1 MPLFL
6 KPDDL
11 QDNRLKLKDSLKKTS
26 EVPVVRICCG
36 TGCVSNGSQE
46 VLDAFKEALKGIG
59 KVEPVVKFTGCH
71 GFCERGPIV
80 IVSPGEIFYQNVKT
94 KDVPEIVQ
102 RTILKGEL
110 IERLLYHDP
119 VTRKTYKSDHEIP
132 FYANQHRLVLRRS
145 GHIDPTSIE
154 DYIATDGYE
163 ALTLAF
169 KLSPDEIIKQITDS
183 YLRGRGGGG
192 FRTGYKW
199 KSCRDV
205 NDYPKYVIANGD
217 EGDPGAFMDRSLME
231 GDPHSV
237 IEGMIIGAYAVGA
250 NEGYIYVR
258 NEYPLAVRRLQIA
271 IERAR
276 EYGLL
281 GKDILGSG
289 FDFDIQI
296 CKGGGAFVCG
306 ESSALMRSIEGFPG
320 VPRVKYIHATEQ
332 GLWDKPTV
340 LNNVETWANVPI
352 ILINGVDW
360 YKSLGTEHN
369 NGTKIFAL
377 VGKVKN
383 TGLVE
388 VPMGMTLRKIIYE
401 IGGGTLK
408 DKAFK
413 AVQTGG
419 PSGGCI
425 PASLLDL
432 SVDFDTLVKA
442 GSMMGSGGMI
452 VMDERSC
459 MVDVAKYFIDF
470 LVEESCGKCT
480 PCREGL
486 KVLQKLL
493 HDLTEGNGS
502 LADVGLLEDTAHELS
517 KTALCGLGK
526 TAANPV
532 LSTLKY
538 FYEEYEEHVE
548 GFCRAG
554 VCAGLFAAKIDES
567 RCIGCGQCARTCPAK
582 AISGEVRRPHVVDA
596 LKCIGCGQ
604 CMDVCPTNSIA
615 SSRRVKNA

>member
-11 QDNRLKLKDSLKKTS
+11 QAYRLKLKDALKKRS
-26 EVPVVRICCG
+26 EVPVVRVCCG

-46 VLDAFKEALKGIG
+46 VLGAFKEALKDIG

-102 RTILKGEL
+102 KTILDGEV
-110 IERLLYHDP
+110 IERLLYRDP
-119 VTRKTYKSDHEIP
+119 VTRKTYRSDHEIP
-132 FYANQHRLVLRRS
+132 FYANQQRLVLRRS

-163 ALTLAF
+163 ALSLAF

-205 NDYPKYVIANGD
+205 DDYPKYVIANGD

-250 NEGYIYVR
+250 NEGFIYVR

-289 FDFDIQI
+289 FDFDIHI

-352 ILINGVDW
+352 ILTNGVDW
-360 YKSLGTEHN
+360 YKSLGTERN

-388 VPMGMTLRKIIYE
+388 VPMGVTLRKIIYE

-493 HDLTEGNGS
+493 HDLTEGKGS
-502 LADVGLLEDTAHELS
+502 LADVELLEDTARELS

-538 FYEEYEEHVE
+538 FHEEYEEHVE
-548 GFCRAG
+548 GYCRAG
-554 VCAGLFAAKIDES
+554 VCTGLFAAKIDKDS
-567 RCIGCGQCARTCPAK
+567 CIGCGQCARTCPAK

>member
-1 MPLFL
+1 M
-6 KPDDL
+6 
-11 QDNRLKLKDSLKKTS
+11 
-26 EVPVVRICCG
+26 
-36 TGCVSNGSQE
+36 E
-46 VLDAFKEALKGIG
+46 VLKAFEEALQGVG
-59 KVEPVVKFTGCH
+59 EVEATAKFTGCH

-80 IVSPGEIFYQNVKT
+80 IVSPGEIFYQNVKP
-94 KDVPEIVQ
+94 KDVNEIVQ
-102 RTILKGEL
+102 RTILEGEVV
-110 IERLLYHDP
+110 ERLLYRDP
-119 VTRKTYKSDHEIP
+119 VTKKTFKKDHEIP

-163 ALTLAF
+163 GLALALE
-169 KLSPDEIIKQITDS
+169 LGPDEIIRRVTDS

-199 KSCRDV
+199 KSCRDAE
-205 NDYPKYVIANGD
+205 DFPKYVIANGD

-237 IEGMIIGAYAVGA
+237 IEGMIIGAYAIGA
-250 NEGYIYVR
+250 REGYIYVR
-258 NEYPLAVRRLQIA
+258 NEYPLAVRRLEIA
-271 IERAR
+271 IEKAR
-276 EYGLL
+276 EWGLL
-281 GKDILGSG
+281 GKNILGSA

-352 ILINGVDW
+352 ILMKGVEW
-360 YKSLGTEHN
+360 YKTLGTDRNH
-369 NGTKIFAL
+369 GTKIFAL

-388 VPMGMTLRKIIYE
+388 VPMGVTLRKIIYD

-432 SVDFDTLVKA
+432 PVDFDTLVKS

-493 HDLTEGNGS
+493 HDLSEGKGS
-502 LADVGLLEDTAHELS
+502 LKDVALLEDMAKELS

-538 FYEEYEEHVE
+538 FHEEYEEHVD
-548 GFCRAG
+548 GYCRAG
-554 VCAGLFAAKIDES
+554 VCQGLFVANINQGS
-567 RCIGCGQCARTCPAK
+567 CIGCGQCAKVCPAK
-582 AISGEVRRPHVVDA
+582 AISGEVRKPHVVDA
-596 LKCIGCGQ
+596 LKCVGCGQ
-604 CMDVCPTNSIA
+604 CMDICPTNSIT
-615 SSRRVKNA
+615 SSRRGEIA

>member
-1 MPLFL
+1 MQSFL
-6 KPDDL
+6 RPDDL
-11 QDNRLKLKDSLKKTS
+11 RIYRQNLKEARAKVCDT
-26 EVPVVRICCG
+26 PMVRVCCG
-36 TGCVSNGSQE
+36 TGCVSNGSME
-46 VLDAFKEALKGIG
+46 VLKAFEEALRGVG
-59 KVEPVVKFTGCH
+59 EVEATAKFTGCH

-80 IVSPGEIFYQNVKT
+80 IVSPGEIFYQNVKP
-94 KDVPEIVQ
+94 KDVNEIVQ
-102 RTILKGEL
+102 RTILRGEV
-110 IERLLYHDP
+110 IERLLYRDP
-119 VTRKTYKSDHEIP
+119 VTKKTFKKDHEIP

-163 ALTLAF
+163 GLALALE
-169 KLSPDEIIKQITDS
+169 LGPDEIIRRVTDS

-199 KSCRDV
+199 KSCRDAE
-205 NDYPKYVIANGD
+205 DFPKYVIANGD

-250 NEGYIYVR
+250 QEGYIYVR
-258 NEYPLAVRRLQIA
+258 NEYPLAVRRLEIA
-271 IERAR
+271 IEKAR
-276 EYGLL
+276 EWGLL
-281 GKDILGSG
+281 GKNILGSP

-352 ILINGVDW
+352 ILMKGVEW
-360 YKSLGTEHN
+360 YKTLGTDRNH
-369 NGTKIFAL
+369 GTKIFAL

-388 VPMGMTLRKIIYE
+388 VPMGVTLRRIIYD

-432 SVDFDTLVKA
+432 PVDFDTLVKS

-493 HDLTEGNGS
+493 HDLSEGKGS
-502 LADVGLLEDTAHELS
+502 LEDVALLEDMAKELS

-538 FYEEYEEHVE
+538 FHEEYEEHVD
-548 GFCRAG
+548 GYCRAG
-554 VCAGLFAAKIDES
+554 VCQGLFVASIDQGS
-567 RCIGCGQCARTCPAK
+567 CIGCGQCAKVCPAK
-582 AISGEVRRPHVVDA
+582 AISGEVRKPHVVDA
-596 LKCIGCGQ
+596 LKCVGCGQ
-604 CMDVCPTNSIA
+604 CMDVCPTNSIT
-615 SSRRVKNA
+615 SSRRGKIA

>member
-1 MPLFL
+1 MQSFL
-6 KPDDL
+6 RPDDL
-11 QDNRLKLKDSLKKTS
+11 RIYRQNLKEARAKVCDT
-26 EVPVVRICCG
+26 PMVRVCCG
-36 TGCVSNGSQE
+36 TGCVSNGSME
-46 VLDAFKEALKGIG
+46 VLKAFEEALQGVG
-59 KVEPVVKFTGCH
+59 EVEATAKFTGCH

-80 IVSPGEIFYQNVKT
+80 IVSPGEIFYQNVKP
-94 KDVPEIVQ
+94 KDVDEIVQ
-102 RTILKGEL
+102 RTILGGEVV
-110 IERLLYHDP
+110 ERLLYRDP
-119 VTRKTYKSDHEIP
+119 VTKKTFKKDHEIP

-163 ALTLAF
+163 GLALALE
-169 KLSPDEIIKQITDS
+169 LGPDEIIRRVTDS

-199 KSCRDV
+199 KSCRDAE
-205 NDYPKYVIANGD
+205 DFPKYVIANGD

-250 NEGYIYVR
+250 REGYIYVR
-258 NEYPLAVRRLQIA
+258 NEYPLAVRRLEIA
-271 IERAR
+271 LEKAR
-276 EYGLL
+276 EWGLL
-281 GKDILGSG
+281 GKNILGSA

-352 ILINGVDW
+352 ILMKDVEW
-360 YKSLGTEHN
+360 YKTLGTDRN
-369 NGTKIFAL
+369 YGTKIFAL

-388 VPMGMTLRKIIYE
+388 VPMGVTLRKIIYD

-432 SVDFDTLVKA
+432 PVDFDTLVKS

-493 HDLTEGNGS
+493 HDLSEGKGS
-502 LADVGLLEDTAHELS
+502 LEDVALLEDMAKELS

-548 GFCRAG
+548 GYCRAG
-554 VCAGLFAAKIDES
+554 VCQGLFVASIDQGS
-567 RCIGCGQCARTCPAK
+567 CIGCGQCAKVCPAK
-582 AISGEVRRPHVVDA
+582 AISGEVRKPHVVDA
-596 LKCIGCGQ
+596 LKCISCGQ
-604 CMDVCPTNSIA
+604 CMDICPTNSIT
-615 SSRRVKNA
+615 SSRRGKIA

>member
-1 MPLFL
+1 M
-6 KPDDL
+6 
-11 QDNRLKLKDSLKKTS
+11 
-26 EVPVVRICCG
+26 
-36 TGCVSNGSQE
+36 E
-46 VLDAFKEALKGIG
+46 VLKAFEEALQGVG
-59 KVEPVVKFTGCH
+59 EVEATAKFTGCH

-80 IVSPGEIFYQNVKT
+80 IVSPGEIFYQNVKP
-94 KDVPEIVQ
+94 KDVDEIVQ
-102 RTILKGEL
+102 RTILGGEVV
-110 IERLLYHDP
+110 ERLLYRDP
-119 VTRKTYKSDHEIP
+119 VTKKTFKKDHEIP

-163 ALTLAF
+163 GLALALE
-169 KLSPDEIIKQITDS
+169 LGPDEIIRRVTDS

-199 KSCRDV
+199 KSCRDAE
-205 NDYPKYVIANGD
+205 DFPKYVIANGD

-250 NEGYIYVR
+250 REGYIYVR
-258 NEYPLAVRRLQIA
+258 NEYPLAVRRLEIA
-271 IERAR
+271 LEKAR
-276 EYGLL
+276 EWGLL
-281 GKDILGSG
+281 GKNILGSA

-352 ILINGVDW
+352 ILMKDVEW
-360 YKSLGTEHN
+360 YKTLGTDRN
-369 NGTKIFAL
+369 YGTKIFAL

-388 VPMGMTLRKIIYE
+388 VPMGVTLRKIIYD

-432 SVDFDTLVKA
+432 PVDFDTLVKS

-493 HDLTEGNGS
+493 HDLSEGKGS
-502 LADVGLLEDTAHELS
+502 LEDVALLEDMAKELS

-548 GFCRAG
+548 GYCRAG
-554 VCAGLFAAKIDES
+554 VCQGLFVASIDQGS
-567 RCIGCGQCARTCPAK
+567 CIGCGQCAKVCPAK
-582 AISGEVRRPHVVDA
+582 AISGEVRKPHVVDA
-596 LKCIGCGQ
+596 LKCISCGQ
-604 CMDVCPTNSIA
+604 CMDICPTNSIT
-615 SSRRVKNA
+615 SSRRGKIA

>member
-1 MPLFL
+1 MQSFL
-6 KPDDL
+6 RPDDL
-11 QDNRLKLKDSLKKTS
+11 RIYRQKLKEARAKVCDT
-26 EVPVVRICCG
+26 PMVRVCCG
-36 TGCVSNGSQE
+36 TGCVSNGSME
-46 VLDAFKEALKGIG
+46 VLKAFEEALQGVG
-59 KVEPVVKFTGCH
+59 EVEATAKFTGCH

-80 IVSPGEIFYQNVKT
+80 IVSPGEIFYQNVKP
-94 KDVPEIVQ
+94 KDVHEIVQ
-102 RTILKGEL
+102 RTILRGEV
-110 IERLLYHDP
+110 IERLLYRDP
-119 VTRKTYKSDHEIP
+119 VTKKTFKKDHEIP

-163 ALTLAF
+163 GLALALE
-169 KLSPDEIIKQITDS
+169 LGPDEIIRRVTDS

-199 KSCRDV
+199 KSCRDAE
-205 NDYPKYVIANGD
+205 DFPKYVIANGD

-250 NEGYIYVR
+250 REGYIYVR
-258 NEYPLAVRRLQIA
+258 NEYPLAVRRLEIA
-271 IERAR
+271 IEKAR
-276 EYGLL
+276 EWGLL
-281 GKDILGSG
+281 GKNILGSP

-352 ILINGVDW
+352 ILMKGVEW
-360 YKSLGTEHN
+360 YKTLGTDRNH
-369 NGTKIFAL
+369 GTKIFAL

-388 VPMGMTLRKIIYE
+388 VPMGVTLRKIIYD

-432 SVDFDTLVKA
+432 PVDFDTLVKS

-493 HDLTEGNGS
+493 HDLSEGRGS
-502 LADVGLLEDTAHELS
+502 LKDVALLEDMAKELS

-538 FYEEYEEHVE
+538 FHEEYEEHVD
-548 GFCRAG
+548 GYCRAG
-554 VCAGLFAAKIDES
+554 VCQGLFVANINQGS
-567 RCIGCGQCARTCPAK
+567 CISCGQCAKVCPAK
-582 AISGEVRRPHVVDA
+582 AISGEVRKPHVVDA
-596 LKCIGCGQ
+596 LKCVGCGQ
-604 CMDVCPTNSIA
+604 CMDICPTNSIT
-615 SSRRVKNA
+615 SSRRGEIA

>member
-1 MPLFL
+1 M
-6 KPDDL
+6 
-11 QDNRLKLKDSLKKTS
+11 
-26 EVPVVRICCG
+26 
-36 TGCVSNGSQE
+36 E
-46 VLDAFKEALKGIG
+46 VLKAFEEALRGVG
-59 KVEPVVKFTGCH
+59 EVEATAKFTGCH

-80 IVSPGEIFYQNVKT
+80 IVSPGEIFYQNVKP
-94 KDVPEIVQ
+94 KDVDEIVQ
-102 RTILKGEL
+102 RTILGGEVV
-110 IERLLYHDP
+110 ERLLYRDP
-119 VTRKTYKSDHEIP
+119 VTKKTFKKDHEIP

-163 ALTLAF
+163 GLALALE
-169 KLSPDEIIKQITDS
+169 LGPDEIIRRVTDS

-199 KSCRDV
+199 KSCRDAE
-205 NDYPKYVIANGD
+205 DFPKYVIANGD

-250 NEGYIYVR
+250 REGYIYVR
-258 NEYPLAVRRLQIA
+258 NEYPLAVRRLEIA
-271 IERAR
+271 IEKAR
-276 EYGLL
+276 EWGLL
-281 GKDILGSG
+281 GKNILGSA

-352 ILINGVDW
+352 ILMKGVEW
-360 YKSLGTEHN
+360 YKTLGTDRN
-369 NGTKIFAL
+369 YGTKIFAL

-388 VPMGMTLRKIIYE
+388 VPMGVTLRKIIYD

-432 SVDFDTLVKA
+432 PVDFDTLVKS

-493 HDLTEGNGS
+493 HDLSEGKGS
-502 LADVGLLEDTAHELS
+502 LEDVALLEDIAKELS

-538 FYEEYEEHVE
+538 FHEEYEEHVD
-548 GFCRAG
+548 GYCRAG
-554 VCAGLFAAKIDES
+554 VCQGLFVAGIDQGS
-567 RCIGCGQCARTCPAK
+567 CIGCGQCAKVCPAK
-582 AISGEVRRPHVVDA
+582 AISGEVRKPHVVDA

-604 CMDVCPTNSIA
+604 CMDICPTNSIT
-615 SSRRVKNA
+615 SSRRGEIA

>member
-1 MPLFL
+1 M
-6 KPDDL
+6 
-11 QDNRLKLKDSLKKTS
+11 
-26 EVPVVRICCG
+26 VRVCCG
-36 TGCVSNGSQE
+36 TGCVSNGSME
-46 VLDAFKEALKGIG
+46 VLKAFEEALQGVG
-59 KVEPVVKFTGCH
+59 EVEATAKFTGCH

-80 IVSPGEIFYQNVKT
+80 IVSPGEIFYQNVKP
-94 KDVPEIVQ
+94 KDVDEIVQ
-102 RTILKGEL
+102 RTILGGEVV
-110 IERLLYHDP
+110 ERLLYRDP
-119 VTRKTYKSDHEIP
+119 VTKKTFKKDHEIP

-163 ALTLAF
+163 GLALALE
-169 KLSPDEIIKQITDS
+169 LGPDEIIRRVTDS

-199 KSCRDV
+199 KSCRDAE
-205 NDYPKYVIANGD
+205 DFPKYVIANGD

-250 NEGYIYVR
+250 REGYIYVR
-258 NEYPLAVRRLQIA
+258 NEYPLAVRRLEIA
-271 IERAR
+271 IEKAR
-276 EYGLL
+276 EWGLL
-281 GKDILGSG
+281 GKNILGSA

-352 ILINGVDW
+352 ILMKGVEW
-360 YKSLGTEHN
+360 YKTLGTDRNH
-369 NGTKIFAL
+369 GTKIFAL

-388 VPMGMTLRKIIYE
+388 VPMGVTLRKIIYD

-432 SVDFDTLVKA
+432 PVDFDTLVKS

-493 HDLTEGNGS
+493 HDLSEGKGS
-502 LADVGLLEDTAHELS
+502 LEDVALLEDMAKELS

-548 GFCRAG
+548 GYCRAG
-554 VCAGLFAAKIDES
+554 VCHGLFVASIDQGS
-567 RCIGCGQCARTCPAK
+567 CIGCGQCAKMCPAK
-582 AISGEVRRPHVVDA
+582 AISGEVRKPHVVDA

-604 CMDVCPTNSIA
+604 CMDICPTNSIT
-615 SSRRVKNA
+615 SSRRGEIA

>member
-1 MPLFL
+1 MPFFL
-6 KPDDL
+6 RPSDL
-11 QDNRLKLKDSLKKTS
+11 EYYRDSLKEDLWKAKDKPKLR
-26 EVPVVRICCG
+26 VCCG
-36 TGCVSNGSQE
+36 TGCVSNGSLK
-46 VLDAFKEALKGIG
+46 VLEAFREAVGEIVD
-59 KVEPVVKFTGCH
+59 VEPVVKFTGCH

-80 IVSPGEIFYQNVKT
+80 IVSPGEIFYQNVRVE
-94 KDVPEIVQ
+94 DVPEIVQ
-102 RTILKGEL
+102 RTIQNGEV
-110 IERLLYHDP
+110 IERLLYRDP
-119 VTRKTYKSDHEIP
+119 VTKKTYRSDSEIP
-132 FYANQHRLVLRRS
+132 FYANQQRLVLRRS

-154 DYIATDGYE
+154 DYIATDGYK
-163 ALTLAF
+163 ALELA
-169 KLSPDEIIKQITDS
+169 LQLGSDEIISKITDS

-199 KSCRDV
+199 KACRDV
-205 NDYPKYVIANGD
+205 DDYPKYVIANGD

-237 IEGMIIGAYAVGA
+237 IEGMMIGAYAVGA
-250 NEGYIYVR
+250 CEGYIYVR
-258 NEYPLAVRRLQIA
+258 NEYPLAVRRLEIA
-271 IERAR
+271 IEKAR
-276 EYGLL
+276 ECGLL
-281 GKDILGSG
+281 GKNILGSS
-289 FDFDIQI
+289 FDFDIEI

-306 ESSALMRSIEGFPG
+306 ESSALMRSIEGLPG

-352 ILINGVDW
+352 ILTGGVEW
-360 YKSLGTEHN
+360 YKTLGTKNN

-388 VPMGMTLRKIIYE
+388 VPMGVTLRKIIYE
-401 IGGGTLK
+401 IGGGILK

-432 SVDFDTLVKA
+432 SVDFDTLVAA

-452 VMDERSC
+452 VMDDRSC

-486 KVLQKLL
+486 KALQKLL
-493 HDLTEGNGS
+493 HDLTEGKGS
-502 LADVGLLEDTAHELS
+502 LDDVKLLDEMANELS

-538 FYEEYEEHVE
+538 FHDEYQEHVE
-548 GFCRAG
+548 GYCRAG
-554 VCAGLFAAKIDES
+554 VCQGLFVASIDEGRCVGCGQCARICPS
-567 RCIGCGQCARTCPAK
+567 KAISGEVRKPHIVDSLRCIGCGQC
-582 AISGEVRRPHVVDA
+582 
-596 LKCIGCGQ
+596 L
-604 CMDVCPTNSIA
+604 DVCPTNLITSM
-615 SSRRVKNA
+615 RRCS

>member
-11 QDNRLKLKDSLKKTS
+11 RNYRLKLKDDLKRASLL
-26 EVPVVRICCG
+26 PVVRVCCG
-36 TGCVSNGSQE
+36 TGCVSNGSME
-46 VLDAFKEALKGIG
+46 VLSALEEALKGIG

-102 RTILKGEL
+102 KTILDGEV
-110 IERLLYHDP
+110 IERLLYRDP
-119 VTRKTYKSDHEIP
+119 VTKKTYRSDHEIP
-132 FYANQHRLVLRRS
+132 FYANQQRLVLRRS

-163 ALTLAF
+163 ALCLAF
-169 KLSPDEIIKQITDS
+169 KLGPDEIIKQITDS

-199 KSCRDV
+199 KSCREVD
-205 NDYPKYVIANGD
+205 DFPKYVIANGD

-237 IEGMIIGAYAVGA
+237 IEGMIIGAYAIGA

-281 GKDILGSG
+281 GKNILGSG

-306 ESSALMRSIEGFPG
+306 ESSALMRSIEGYPG

-352 ILINGVDW
+352 ILMNGVEW
-360 YKSLGTEHN
+360 YKSLGTERN
-369 NGTKIFAL
+369 SGTKIFAL

-388 VPMGMTLRKIIYE
+388 VPMGVTLRKIIYE

-493 HDLTEGNGS
+493 HDLTEGKGS
-502 LADVGLLEDTAHELS
+502 LQDVGLLEDTAHELG

-538 FYEEYEEHVE
+538 FHEEYEEHVE
-548 GFCRAG
+548 GYCRAG
-554 VCAGLFAAKIDES
+554 VCTGLFAAKIDKDS
-567 RCIGCGQCARTCPAK
+567 CIGCGQCARTCPVK
-582 AISGEVRRPHVVDA
+582 AISGEARGPHVVDA

>member
-26 EVPVVRICCG
+26 EVPVVRVCCG

-46 VLDAFKEALKGIG
+46 VLGAFKEALKGTG

-205 NDYPKYVIANGD
+205 DDYPKYVIANGD

-231 GDPHSV
+231 GDPHSI

>member
-1 MPLFL
+1 M
-6 KPDDL
+6 
-11 QDNRLKLKDSLKKTS
+11 
-26 EVPVVRICCG
+26 
-36 TGCVSNGSQE
+36 E
-46 VLDAFKEALKGIG
+46 VLKAFEEALQRVGE
-59 KVEPVVKFTGCH
+59 VEATAKFTGCH

-80 IVSPGEIFYQNVKT
+80 IVSPGEIFYQNVKP
-94 KDVPEIVQ
+94 KDVDEIVQ
-102 RTILKGEL
+102 RTILGGEVV
-110 IERLLYHDP
+110 ERLLYRDP
-119 VTRKTYKSDHEIP
+119 VTKKTFKKDHEIP

-163 ALTLAF
+163 GLALALE
-169 KLSPDEIIKQITDS
+169 LGPDEIIRQVTDS

-199 KSCRDV
+199 KSCRDAE
-205 NDYPKYVIANGD
+205 DFPKYVIANGD

-250 NEGYIYVR
+250 REGYIYVR
-258 NEYPLAVRRLQIA
+258 NEYPLAVRRLEIA
-271 IERAR
+271 IEKAR
-276 EYGLL
+276 EWGLL
-281 GKDILGSG
+281 GKNILGSA

-352 ILINGVDW
+352 ILMKGVEW
-360 YKSLGTEHN
+360 YKTLGTDRNH
-369 NGTKIFAL
+369 GTKIFAL

-388 VPMGMTLRKIIYE
+388 VPMGVTLRKIIYD

-432 SVDFDTLVKA
+432 PVDFDTLVKS

-493 HDLTEGNGS
+493 RDLSEGKGS
-502 LADVGLLEDTAHELS
+502 LKDVALLEDMAKELS

-538 FYEEYEEHVE
+538 FHEEYEEHVD
-548 GFCRAG
+548 GYCRAG
-554 VCAGLFAAKIDES
+554 VCQGLFVANINQGS
-567 RCIGCGQCARTCPAK
+567 CIGCGQCAKVCPAK
-582 AISGEVRRPHVVDA
+582 AISGEVRKPHVVDA
-596 LKCIGCGQ
+596 LKCVGCGQ
-604 CMDVCPTNSIA
+604 CMDICPTNSIT
-615 SSRRVKNA
+615 SSRRGEIA

>member
-1 MPLFL
+1 M
-6 KPDDL
+6 
-11 QDNRLKLKDSLKKTS
+11 
-26 EVPVVRICCG
+26 VRVCCG
-36 TGCVSNGSQE
+36 TGCVSNGSME
-46 VLDAFKEALKGIG
+46 VLKAFEEALRGVG
-59 KVEPVVKFTGCH
+59 EVEAMAKFTGCH

-80 IVSPGEIFYQNVKT
+80 IVSPGEIFYQNVKP
-94 KDVPEIVQ
+94 KDVNEIVQ
-102 RTILKGEL
+102 RTILGGEVV
-110 IERLLYHDP
+110 ERLLYRDP
-119 VTRKTYKSDHEIP
+119 VTKKTFKKDHEIP

-163 ALTLAF
+163 GLALALE
-169 KLSPDEIIKQITDS
+169 LGPDEIIRRVTDS

-199 KSCRDV
+199 KSCRDAE
-205 NDYPKYVIANGD
+205 DFPKYVIANGD

-250 NEGYIYVR
+250 REGYIYVR
-258 NEYPLAVRRLQIA
+258 NEYPLAVRRLEIA
-271 IERAR
+271 IEKAR
-276 EYGLL
+276 EWGLL
-281 GKDILGSG
+281 GKNILGSA

-352 ILINGVDW
+352 ILMKGVEW
-360 YKSLGTEHN
+360 YKTLGTDRNH
-369 NGTKIFAL
+369 GTKIFAL

-388 VPMGMTLRKIIYE
+388 VPMGVTLRKIIYD

-432 SVDFDTLVKA
+432 PVDFDTLVKS

-493 HDLTEGNGS
+493 HDLSEGKGS
-502 LADVGLLEDTAHELS
+502 LEDVALLEDMAKELS

-548 GFCRAG
+548 GYCRAG
-554 VCAGLFAAKIDES
+554 VCQGLFVASIDQGS
-567 RCIGCGQCARTCPAK
+567 CIGCGQCAKMCPAK
-582 AISGEVRRPHVVDA
+582 AISGEVRKPHVVDA

-604 CMDVCPTNSIA
+604 CMDICPTNSIT
-615 SSRRVKNA
+615 SSRRGEIA

>member
-1 MPLFL
+1 MQSFL
-6 KPDDL
+6 RPDDL
-11 QDNRLKLKDSLKKTS
+11 RIYRQKLKEARAKVCDT
-26 EVPVVRICCG
+26 PMVRVCCG
-36 TGCVSNGSQE
+36 TGCVSNGSME
-46 VLDAFKEALKGIG
+46 VLKAFEEALRGVG
-59 KVEPVVKFTGCH
+59 EVEATAKFTGCH

-80 IVSPGEIFYQNVKT
+80 IVSPGEIFYQNVKP
-94 KDVPEIVQ
+94 KDVDEIVQ
-102 RTILKGEL
+102 RTILGGEVV
-110 IERLLYHDP
+110 ERLLYRDP
-119 VTRKTYKSDHEIP
+119 VTKKTFKKDHEIP

-163 ALTLAF
+163 GLALALE
-169 KLSPDEIIKQITDS
+169 LGPDEIIRRVTDS

-199 KSCRDV
+199 KSCRDAE
-205 NDYPKYVIANGD
+205 DFPKYVIANGD

-250 NEGYIYVR
+250 REGYIYVR
-258 NEYPLAVRRLQIA
+258 NEYPLAVRRLEIA
-271 IERAR
+271 IEKAR
-276 EYGLL
+276 EWGLL
-281 GKDILGSG
+281 GKNILGSA

-352 ILINGVDW
+352 ILMKGVEW
-360 YKSLGTEHN
+360 YKTLGTDRN
-369 NGTKIFAL
+369 YGTKIFAL

-388 VPMGMTLRKIIYE
+388 VPMGVTLRKIIYD

-432 SVDFDTLVKA
+432 PVDFDTLVKS

-493 HDLTEGNGS
+493 HDLSEGKGS
-502 LADVGLLEDTAHELS
+502 LEDVALLEDMAKELS

-548 GFCRAG
+548 GYCRAG
-554 VCAGLFAAKIDES
+554 VCQGLFVASIDQGS
-567 RCIGCGQCARTCPAK
+567 CIGCGQCAKMCPAK
-582 AISGEVRRPHVVDA
+582 AISGEVRKPHVVDA

-604 CMDVCPTNSIA
+604 CMDICPTNSIT
-615 SSRRVKNA
+615 SSRRGEIA

>member
-1 MPLFL
+1 MQSFL
-6 KPDDL
+6 RPDDL
-11 QDNRLKLKDSLKKTS
+11 RIYRQNLKEARAKVCDT
-26 EVPVVRICCG
+26 PMVRVCCG
-36 TGCVSNGSQE
+36 TGCVSNGSME
-46 VLDAFKEALKGIG
+46 VLKAFEEALQGVG
-59 KVEPVVKFTGCH
+59 EVEATAKFTGCH

-80 IVSPGEIFYQNVKT
+80 IVSPGEIFYQNVKP
-94 KDVPEIVQ
+94 KDVDEIVQ
-102 RTILKGEL
+102 RTILGGEVV
-110 IERLLYHDP
+110 ERLLYRDP
-119 VTRKTYKSDHEIP
+119 VTKKTFKKDHEIP

-163 ALTLAF
+163 GLALALE
-169 KLSPDEIIKQITDS
+169 LGPDEIIRRVTDS

-199 KSCRDV
+199 KSCRDAE
-205 NDYPKYVIANGD
+205 DFPKYVIANGD

-250 NEGYIYVR
+250 REGYIYVR
-258 NEYPLAVRRLQIA
+258 NEYPLAVRRLEIA
-271 IERAR
+271 IEKAR
-276 EYGLL
+276 EWGLL
-281 GKDILGSG
+281 GKNILGSA

-352 ILINGVDW
+352 ILMKGVEW
-360 YKSLGTEHN
+360 YKTLGTDRNH
-369 NGTKIFAL
+369 GTKIFAL

-388 VPMGMTLRKIIYE
+388 VPMGVTLRKIIYD

-432 SVDFDTLVKA
+432 PVDFDTLVKS

-493 HDLTEGNGS
+493 HDLSEGKGS
-502 LADVGLLEDTAHELS
+502 LKDVALLEDMAKELS

-538 FYEEYEEHVE
+538 FHEEYEEHVD
-548 GFCRAG
+548 GYCRAG
-554 VCAGLFAAKIDES
+554 VCQGLFVANINQGS
-567 RCIGCGQCARTCPAK
+567 CIGCGQCAKACPAK
-582 AISGEVRRPHVVDA
+582 AISGEVRKPHVVDA
-596 LKCIGCGQ
+596 LKCVGCGQ
-604 CMDVCPTNSIA
+604 CMDICPTNSIT
-615 SSRRVKNA
+615 SSRRGEIA